1 MTTTM
6 HMHRFV
12 CCLLFAATYGVAAT
26 TAPTTAP
33 SAGQLI
39 YLNSY
44 QSVDCTGNP
53 LQTIIHNLNTC
64 SCNSQTAGS
73 QPCNGYTKI
82 TQDPISYTASAY
94 SDNSCQM
101 STGSMDLGDGSCN
114 SFRMRTTT
122 DEVPGPPRSVL
133 ICGPNG
139 CNSPAFATNSAST
152 ISTIAYVGLLA
163 LIGNVIYINP
173 L

>member
-1 MTTTM
+1 MKTTM
-6 HMHRFV
+6 HMYRFV

-33 SAGQLI
+33 SVGQLI

-44 QSVDCTGNP
+44 QNIDCTGNP
-53 LQTIIHNLNTC
+53 LQTTIHNLNTC
-64 SCNSQTAGS
+64 SCNANTATS
-73 QPCNGYTKI
+73 SHCPSYTKI
-82 TQDPISYTASAY
+82 TRDPISYSMTVY

-114 SFRMRTTT
+114 DFRMRTTT

-139 CNSPAFATNSAST
+139 CNYPAFATNSAST
-152 ISTIAYVGLLA
+152 ISTIASIGVLA
-163 LIGNVIYINP
+163 LIGNVIYTNFI
-173 L
+173 